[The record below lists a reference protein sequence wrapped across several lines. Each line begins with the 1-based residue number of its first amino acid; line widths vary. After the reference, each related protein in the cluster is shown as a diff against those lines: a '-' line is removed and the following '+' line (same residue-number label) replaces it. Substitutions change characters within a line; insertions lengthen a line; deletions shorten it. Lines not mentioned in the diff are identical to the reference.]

1 MECQIQADITPQS
14 VQWLCNDQELVQS
27 ERVEMSFSEDVG
39 LAHLTVHQVGP
50 EDSGVYACVVVGE
63 VTEPLTG
70 KQVSKT
76 ITSTSE
82 VTITGEC
89 TLSGMRLTGCFGTS
103 RHVCHCVSVSVC
115 AFVCACTVPVRL
127 NGRK

>member
-1 MECQIQADITPQS
+1 MECQIHADIAPQS
-14 VQWLCNDQELVQS
+14 VQWLRNDQELVQS
-27 ERVEMSFSEDVG
+27 DRVEMSFLEDVG

-70 KQVSKT
+70 KHVSKT

-89 TLSGMRLTGCFGTS
+89 GLFGMRFTG
-103 RHVCHCVSVSVC
+103 
-115 AFVCACTVPVRL
+115 
-127 NGRK
+127 